1 MISSPVDDALG
12 AARYGSR
19 MTRARDAR
27 SVADPAAR
35 RRHYTIDGRTV
46 EAPALAGGLHV
57 VSTPIGNLRDITL
70 RALEALAAADLIA
83 CEDTRVTRKLL
94 EHYGI
99 TTPLTPY
106 HEHNAAEARPKLV
119 ARLAGGAAIVLVS
132 DAGTPLVSDP
142 GFKLVRAAREA
153 GHAVTALPGPSAPLA
168 ALAVSGLPTDR
179 FFFEGFLPARE
190 AQRRARIEALKHVPG
205 TLVLF
210 EAGPRLAAALADL
223 ADGLGH
229 RDAAVCRELT
239 KLHEEVRR
247 GDLAALAG
255 IYAAADAETRGE
267 IAIVIAPSPKQETDT
282 ADLDALLRDALDR
295 LSVKEAVAEIAAV
308 TGHPRRA
315 VYQRALAL
323 AQDHGEE
330 PQ

>member
-1 MISSPVDDALG
+1 
-12 AARYGSR
+12 
-19 MTRARDAR
+19 
-27 SVADPAAR
+27 VAPE
-35 RRHYTIDGRTV
+35 H
-46 EAPALAGGLHV
+46 
-57 VSTPIGNLRDITL
+57 SKITSNS
-70 RALEALAAADLIA
+70 ADLS
-83 CEDTRVTRKLL
+83 
-94 EHYGI
+94 
-99 TTPLTPY
+99 P
-106 HEHNAAEARPKLV
+106 AR
-119 ARLAGGAAIVLVS
+119 
-132 DAGTPLVSDP
+132 
-142 GFKLVRAAREA
+142 
-153 GHAVTALPGPSAPLA
+153 SAPLA